1 MSQLAER
8 VYTAQE
14 YLALERA
21 AEHKSE
27 LVNGRIY
34 AMTGASVP
42 HNFIAGNLF
51 AEIRAQLR
59 GGPCSVFINDLRVKS
74 SKTTMYTYPDVV
86 ALCEPLRLE
95 DEHADTL
102 LNPAV
107 IIEVLS
113 ESTERYDRGDK
124 FAHYRKIDSLR
135 EYILVAQDRIR
146 IEQYVR
152 HGEHWTL
159 GEISDPAGSLRIE
172 ALGCEVA
179 LRDIYDRVELPSP
192 SAEDLA

>member
-1 MSQLAER
+1 MTPLVER
-8 VYTAQE
+8 VYTAKE

-42 HNFIAGNLF
+42 HNFIAGNIF

-59 GGPCSVFINDLRVKS
+59 GRPCSVFVNDLRVKVRP
-74 SKTTMYTYPDVV
+74 TGMYTYPDVV
-86 ALCEPLRLE
+86 ALCEPRQLE
-95 DEHADTL
+95 DSHGDTL

-113 ESTERYDRGDK
+113 DSTEKYDRGEK
-124 FAHYRKIDSLR
+124 FAHYRKLESLR
-135 EYILVAQDRIR
+135 EYILVSQDSILV
-146 IEQYVR
+146 EQYVR
-152 HGEHWTL
+152 HGEHWML
-159 GEISDPAGSLRIE
+159 SEISDPEGTLNIGT
-172 ALGCEVA
+172 LGCEVA
-179 LRDIYDRVELPSP
+179 LRDIYDQVEIPIVATP
-192 SAEDLA
+192 PR